1 MTRDEVLKLEK
12 FYLLLSPVQT
22 MIGRDKVFLDK
33 YTIEFNDGDFN
44 IIRNILNVCN
54 IKYLPVGYYYI
65 DLDERNVYVNNYTDS
80 MIREV
85 KGIDNFELFISN
97 FDGEL
102 EFLNNSY
109 EFNFVYQGKEYR
121 SIDDAL
127 DNIENGNSVL
137 YDLLKIKFE
146 NEELRDRLLD
156 ISHRIL
162 WSDALDNNH
171 FNVFGNMLMSIRSKI
186 RFELALDER

>member
-1 MTRDEVLKLEK
+1 MTRDEVLKLDK

-22 MIGRDKVFLDK
+22 MIGEDKIFLNK
-33 YTIEFNDGDFN
+33 YTIEFNEDDF
-44 IIRNILNVCN
+44 IIIKNILNVCN

-65 DLDERNVYVNNYTDS
+65 DLTEKNVYVNNYTDS

-85 KGIDNFELFISN
+85 KGRDNFELFVSN
-97 FDGEL
+97 FDGKL

-109 EFNFVYQGKEYR
+109 EFNFVYEGKEYK

-127 DNIENGNSVL
+127 NNIENGNSRL

-146 NEELRDRLLD
+146 NEELKDKLL
-156 ISHRIL
+156 HTGHCIL